1 MTLLRRYR
9 CASTQNQAEL
19 TVNNFELI
27 MRPFPIALCSLT
39 TLLAWDIQHTAVA
52 NPSNSENSPVSQAAD
67 AQKPIPEVITNYSLQ
82 SEQSPK
88 NPIIVQI
95 PVVPGDPNNPADFPP
110 ADSNQQTD
118 PQDVKDELGEIEI
131 ITPRQQ
137 QPPQRRQ
144 PDVQLLLRS
153 SVFNNS
159 NITGFEA
166 IQPSDTVFIN
176 SATLLATPKLG
187 EDTRLVAAASGGL
200 VRYADRG
207 DFNYN
212 YLNFNVGI
220 QQRIASGM
228 YGQLGWVQERLY
240 RDGSGDRLLL
250 NDSVRFTV
258 GRQDQL
264 GSRLRLDSFYE
275 LRASFATPSDQ
286 NRVAN
291 TLGARLRY
299 DITPQLQGA
308 LDYRLSLRDF
318 TEQDRF
324 DTQNQIG
331 LEAIYNINSDLFI
344 SGSASYLFGS
354 SSDASVDLDNFAI
367 GVNIGLN
374 VPLF

>member
-1 MTLLRRYR
+1 
-9 CASTQNQAEL
+9 
-19 TVNNFELI
+19 
-27 MRPFPIALCSLT
+27 MRTFQIALCSLA
-39 TLLAWDIQHTAVA
+39 TLLTWDVHYSSATPQPKLEDTIVVQV
-52 NPSNSENSPVSQAAD
+52 
-67 AQKPIPEVITNYSLQ
+67 PI
-82 SEQSPK
+82 
-88 NPIIVQI
+88 
-95 PVVPGDPNNPADFPP
+95 VPGDPNNPADFPVN
-110 ADSNQQTD
+110 DSNQTID
-118 PQDVKDELGEIEI
+118 PQDVEDELGEIKI
-131 ITPRQQ
+131 IAPRQQ

-144 PDVQLLLRS
+144 PDVQILLRS
-153 SVFNNS
+153 SVFNSS

-166 IQPSDTVFIN
+166 FQPSDTVFIN

-187 EDTRLVAAASGGL
+187 EATRLVAAASGGL
-200 VRYADRG
+200 VRYADQG
-207 DFNYN
+207 NFNYN

-220 QQRIASGM
+220 QQRIARGM

-250 NDSVRFTV
+250 DDSVRFTI

-264 GSRLRLDSFYE
+264 DNRLRLDSFYE

-291 TLGARLRY
+291 SLGARLRY

-318 TEQDRF
+318 TQQDRF

-354 SSDASVDLDNFAI
+354 SSDPLVDLDNFSVGI
-367 GVNIGLN
+367 NIGLN

>member
-1 MTLLRRYR
+1 MRT
-9 CASTQNQAEL
+9 
-19 TVNNFELI
+19 FE
-27 MRPFPIALCSLT
+27 IALCSLV
-39 TLLAWDIQHTAVA
+39 TLLTWNIHSSSAA
-52 NPSNSENSPVSQAAD
+52 NPISQTADSPQA
-67 AQKPIPEVITNYSLQ
+67 QPEKTIF
-82 SEQSPK
+82 
-88 NPIIVQI
+88 VQI
-95 PVVPGDPNNPADFPP
+95 PVVPGDPNNPADFPVN
-110 ADSNQQTD
+110 DSNQAID

-153 SVFNNS
+153 SAFTSS

-166 IQPSDTVFIN
+166 FQPSDTIFIN

-187 EDTRLVAAASGGL
+187 EETRLVAAASGGL
-200 VRYADRG
+200 VRYADQG

-220 QQRIASGM
+220 QQRIARGM

-250 NDSVRFTV
+250 DDSVRFTV

-264 GSRLRLDSFYE
+264 DNRLRLDSFYE
-275 LRASFATPSDQ
+275 LRASFATPSEQ

-318 TEQDRF
+318 TQQDRF

-331 LEAIYNINSDLFI
+331 LEAIYSINPDFFI

-354 SSDASVDLDNFAI
+354 SSDASVDLDNFSVGI
-367 GVNIGLN
+367 SIGLN

>member
-1 MTLLRRYR
+1 
-9 CASTQNQAEL
+9 
-19 TVNNFELI
+19 
-27 MRPFPIALCSLT
+27 MRAFPIALCSLA
-39 TLLAWDIQHTAVA
+39 TLLTWDIHHSAAA
-52 NPSNSENSPVSQAAD
+52 NPTPSENFPVSTQAD
-67 AQKPIPEVITNYSLQ
+67 SLKPIPEVITNDSVQ
-82 SEQSPK
+82 SQQ
-88 NPIIVQI
+88 NPEKTILVQV

-110 ADSNQQTD
+110 ADSNQATD
-118 PQDVKDELGEIEI
+118 PQDVEAELGEIKI
-131 ITPRQQ
+131 IPPRPQ

-153 SVFNNS
+153 STFTSS
-159 NITGFEA
+159 NITGFEVF
-166 IQPSDTVFIN
+166 QPSDTVFIN
-176 SATLLATPKLG
+176 GATLLATPKLA
-187 EDTRLVAAASGGL
+187 EDTRLIAAVGGGL
-200 VRYADRG
+200 VRYADQG

-220 QQRIASGM
+220 QQRLTRGM

-250 NDSVRFTV
+250 DDSVRLTV

-264 GSRLRLDSFYE
+264 DNRLRLDSFYE

-308 LDYRLSLRDF
+308 LDYRLSLKDF
-318 TEQDRF
+318 TQQERF

-331 LEAIYNINSDLFI
+331 LEAIYNINPDLFI

-354 SSDASVDLDNFAI
+354 SSDPLVDLDNFSV

>member
-1 MTLLRRYR
+1 
-9 CASTQNQAEL
+9 
-19 TVNNFELI
+19 
-27 MRPFPIALCSLT
+27 MRTYKIALCSLA
-39 TLLAWDIQHTAVA
+39 TLLTWDIH
-52 NPSNSENSPVSQAAD
+52 SSIAAD
-67 AQKPIPEVITNYSLQ
+67 SPQPSPEDT
-82 SEQSPK
+82 
-88 NPIIVQI
+88 IVVQL
-95 PVVPGDPNNPADFPP
+95 PVVPGDPNNPADFPVN
-110 ADSNQQTD
+110 DTNQTID
-118 PQDVKDELGEIEI
+118 PEDVKDELGEIEI

-153 SVFNNS
+153 SAFTSS

-166 IQPSDTVFIN
+166 FQPSDTVFIN

-187 EDTRLVAAASGGL
+187 EETRLVAAASGGL
-200 VRYADRG
+200 VRYADQG

-220 QQRIASGM
+220 QQRIARGM

-240 RDGSGDRLLL
+240 RDGNGDRLLL
-250 NDSVRFTV
+250 DDSVRLSI

-264 GSRLRLDSFYE
+264 SDRLRLDSFYE
-275 LRASFATPSDQ
+275 LRASFATPSEQ

-291 TLGARLRY
+291 SLGARLRY

-318 TEQDRF
+318 TQQERF

-331 LEAIYNINSDLFI
+331 LEAIYSINPDLFI
-344 SGSASYLFGS
+344 SGSASYLFGA
-354 SSDASVDLDNFAI
+354 SSDPNVDLDNFSVGI
-367 GVNIGLN
+367 SIGLN

>member
-1 MTLLRRYR
+1 
-9 CASTQNQAEL
+9 
-19 TVNNFELI
+19 

-212 YLNFNVGI
+212 YLNFNIGI
-220 QQRIASGM
+220 QQRIATGI

-354 SSDASVDLDNFAI
+354 SSDATVDLDNFSV

-374 VPLF
+374 LPLF

>member
-1 MTLLRRYR
+1 
-9 CASTQNQAEL
+9 
-19 TVNNFELI
+19 
-27 MRPFPIALCSLT
+27 MRVFAIALCSLT
-39 TLLAWDIQHTAVA
+39 TLLAWDIHYAAAADPT
-52 NPSNSENSPVSQAAD
+52 PSENLPASQQED
-67 AQKPIPEVITNYSLQ
+67 SQKQIPEVITNDSVQ
-82 SEQSPK
+82 SHQSSK
-88 NPIIVQI
+88 NPIIVQV
-95 PVVPGDPNNPADFPP
+95 PVFPGDPNNPADFPP
-110 ADSNQQTD
+110 ADSNQQID
-118 PQDVKDELGEIEI
+118 PQDIEDELGEIEI

-153 SVFNNS
+153 SAFTSS
-159 NITGFEA
+159 NITGFEVL
-166 IQPSDTVFIN
+166 QPGDTVFIN
-176 SATLLATPKLG
+176 GATLLATPKLG
-187 EDTRLVAAASGGL
+187 EDTRLVAAVGGGL
-200 VRYADRG
+200 VRYADNG

-212 YLNFNVGI
+212 YLNFNVGV
-220 QQRIASGM
+220 QQKLTREM

-240 RDGSGDRLLL
+240 RNGSGDRLLL
-250 NDSVRFTV
+250 DDSVRLTV

-264 GSRLRLDSFYE
+264 DSRLRVDSFYE
-275 LRASFATPSDQ
+275 LRASFATPNDQ
-286 NRVAN
+286 NRLAN

-318 TEQDRF
+318 TQQDRF

-331 LEAIYNINSDLFI
+331 LEAIYSINRDLFI

-354 SSDASVDLDNFAI
+354 SSDATVDLDNFSV

>member
-1 MTLLRRYR
+1 MRTFEIAFCSLATLL
-9 CASTQNQAEL
+9 T
-19 TVNNFELI
+19 
-27 MRPFPIALCSLT
+27 
-39 TLLAWDIQHTAVA
+39 WDIHHSAIA
-52 NPSNSENSPVSQAAD
+52 NPISQPADSPQPKPEN
-67 AQKPIPEVITNYSLQ
+67 T
-82 SEQSPK
+82 
-88 NPIIVQI
+88 IVVQV
-95 PVVPGDPNNPADFPP
+95 PVVPGDPNNPADFP
-110 ADSNQQTD
+110 ANDSNQQTD

-137 QPPQRRQ
+137 QPPPRRQ
-144 PDVQLLLRS
+144 PNVQLLLRS
-153 SVFNNS
+153 SAFTSS

-166 IQPSDTVFIN
+166 FQPSDTVFIN

-200 VRYADRG
+200 VRYADQG

-220 QQRIASGM
+220 QQRIATGM

-250 NDSVRFTV
+250 DDSVRFTV

-264 GSRLRLDSFYE
+264 DNRLRLDSFYE

-318 TEQDRF
+318 TQQERF

-331 LEAIYNINSDLFI
+331 LEAIYSINPDFFI

-354 SSDASVDLDNFAI
+354 SSDATVDLDNFSV
-367 GVNIGLN
+367 GVNIGFN

>member
-1 MTLLRRYR
+1 MRTFEIGLYSLVSLL
-9 CASTQNQAEL
+9 T
-19 TVNNFELI
+19 
-27 MRPFPIALCSLT
+27 
-39 TLLAWDIQHTAVA
+39 WDIHYSSAAPQ
-52 NPSNSENSPVSQAAD
+52 PKPEN
-67 AQKPIPEVITNYSLQ
+67 
-82 SEQSPK
+82 
-88 NPIIVQI
+88 IIVVQV
-95 PVVPGDPNNPADFPP
+95 PVVPGDPNNPADFPVN
-110 ADSNQQTD
+110 DSNQAID
-118 PQDVKDELGEIEI
+118 PQDVEDELGEIKI
-131 ITPRQQ
+131 ISPRQQ

-153 SVFNNS
+153 STFNSS
-159 NITGFEA
+159 NITGFA
-166 IQPSDTVFIN
+166 AFQPSDTVFIN

-187 EDTRLVAAASGGL
+187 EETRLVAAASGGL
-200 VRYADRG
+200 VRYGDQG

-220 QQRIASGM
+220 QQRIARGM

-250 NDSVRFTV
+250 DDSVRLTI

-264 GSRLRLDSFYE
+264 DNRLRLDSFYE

-291 TLGARLRY
+291 SLGARLRY

-318 TEQDRF
+318 TQQDRF

-354 SSDASVDLDNFAI
+354 SSDASVDLDNFSVGI
-367 GVNIGLN
+367 NIGLN

>member
-1 MTLLRRYR
+1 
-9 CASTQNQAEL
+9 
-19 TVNNFELI
+19 
-27 MRPFPIALCSLT
+27 MRLFPIALCSLA
-39 TLLAWDIQHTAVA
+39 TLLAWDIDHSAAA
-52 NPSNSENSPVSQAAD
+52 NPTPSENLPISQEAD
-67 AQKPIPEVITNYSLQ
+67 SQKPIPEVITNDSVHN
-82 SEQSPK
+82 EQSAK
-88 NPIIVQI
+88 HTTQNGNVIIVQV
-95 PVVPGDPNNPADFPP
+95 PVVPGDPTNPTNFPP
-110 ADSNQQTD
+110 ADSNQTTD
-118 PQDVKDELGEIEI
+118 PQDVEAELGEIKI
-131 ITPRQQ
+131 IPPRPQ

-153 SVFNNS
+153 SAFTSS

-166 IQPSDTVFIN
+166 FQPSDTVFIN
-176 SATLLATPKLG
+176 GATLLATPKLA
-187 EDTRLVAAASGGL
+187 EDTRLVAAVGGGL

-220 QQRIASGM
+220 QQRLTRGM

-250 NDSVRFTV
+250 DDSVRLSV

-264 GSRLRLDSFYE
+264 SDRLRLDSFYE

-286 NRVAN
+286 NRLAN

-308 LDYRLSLRDF
+308 LDYRLSLKDF
-318 TEQDRF
+318 TQQERF

-331 LEAIYNINSDLFI
+331 LEAIYNINPDLFI

-354 SSDASVDLDNFAI
+354 SSDPLVDLDNFSV

>member
-1 MTLLRRYR
+1 
-9 CASTQNQAEL
+9 
-19 TVNNFELI
+19 
-27 MRPFPIALCSLT
+27 MRAFPIALCSLT
-39 TLLAWDIQHTAVA
+39 TLLAWDIHDPAVA
-52 NPSNSENSPVSQAAD
+52 NLTPSENLPISQEAD
-67 AQKPIPEVITNYSLQ
+67 DQKPISEVITKYSVQ
-82 SEQSPK
+82 SEQIPK
-88 NPIIVQI
+88 NTIVVQV
-95 PVVPGDPNNPADFPP
+95 PVFPGDPNNPANFPP
-110 ADSNQQTD
+110 ADSNQETD
-118 PQDVKDELGEIEI
+118 PQDIKDELGEIEI

-153 SVFNNS
+153 SAFTSS
-159 NITGFEA
+159 NITSLEIF
-166 IQPSDTVFIN
+166 QPSDTVFIN

-187 EDTRLVAAASGGL
+187 ENTRLVAAAGGGL
-200 VRYADRG
+200 VRYADQG

-220 QQRIASGM
+220 QQRLTRGM

-240 RDGSGDRLLL
+240 RNGSGDRLLL
-250 NDSVRFTV
+250 DDSLRLTV

-264 GSRLRLDSFYE
+264 SDRLRLDSFYE
-275 LRASFATPSDQ
+275 LRTSFATPNDQ

-308 LDYRLSLRDF
+308 LDYRLSLKDF
-318 TEQDRF
+318 TQQDRF

-331 LEAIYNINSDLFI
+331 LEAIYSLNRDLFI

-354 SSDASVDLDNFAI
+354 SSDATVDLDNFSVGI
-367 GVNIGLN
+367 NIGLN
-374 VPLF
+374 LPLF